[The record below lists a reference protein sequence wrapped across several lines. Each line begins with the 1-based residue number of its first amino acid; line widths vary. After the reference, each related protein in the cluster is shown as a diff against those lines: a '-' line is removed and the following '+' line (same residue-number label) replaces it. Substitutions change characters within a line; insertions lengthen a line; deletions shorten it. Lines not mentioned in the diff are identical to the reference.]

1 MKTAKFLPILAIL
14 LIVISCGHKAEIK
27 EKYCGVEMSGFEVLD
42 YKKMGDAGYDYTKE
56 DKILLEQLTLGIN
69 GLFKDKEKV
78 EVYFA
83 MKNAEKIAIY
93 IVAPDDKTMVEQI
106 SCFILNSQLQNLPA
120 HRNILF
126 YTNAHNTLVAAVKTK
141 PVAKG

>member
-1 MKTAKFLPILAIL
+1 MKAAKFLTVLVILSIAL
-14 LIVISCGHKAEIK
+14 SCGHKAEIK

-42 YKKMGDAGYDYTKE
+42 YKKMGDAGYNYTAD

-69 GLFKDKEKV
+69 GLFKDKEKI

-83 MKNAEKIAIY
+83 MKDANKIAIY
-93 IVAPDDKTMVEQI
+93 IVAPDDKAMVEQI
-106 SCFILNSQLQNLPA
+106 SCYILNSQFQNLPA
-120 HRNILF
+120 SRNILF

-141 PVAKG
+141 PAAKV